1 MNSVLAQ
8 RTVYETAILTTSSE
22 MFLFGP
28 IRYGVRKGSATLQ
41 FAKNPQRDRSAVGQ
55 IQLED
60 SSLAQ
65 HVMLLPEKNLPGIF
79 FGLYFQECYLK
90 TLVLIFSLTTRPV
103 PEVQVSVPQNY
114 QQQQLKQPHIIIVIC
129 TCLRQ
134 SLLVIDFEL
143 LGNRMI
149 AES

>member
-103 PEVQVSVPQNY
+103 PEVQVSVPKNY